1 MNPLNNEQKE
11 LLFDYCIGLTSQTE
25 TDEAEALISS
35 NQEAA
40 EIQQKLRAA
49 IEPLGSL
56 EPESCPDELV
66 ENTISRVQNLADFG
80 QQQLREL
87 LASEQTRNVGI
98 QSWSWQG
105 LGKRLAIAA
114 VFMIAGSILFTSFKV
129 VSGYARQKSWQQRC
143 QLQMGS
149 IFQGLR
155 NYISDYDGQTPAVA
169 SIAGAPWWKVG
180 DQGRENHS
188 NDRHIYLLPK
198 YDYVDVKNFVC
209 PACKGEVPL
218 KLTDSQI
225 KKLKDFPSR
234 RYVTYSFQIN
244 CRRTVNGKLLC
255 RKVIMADMNPLFEKL
270 PEDFSK
276 QFRLQLTRTLLT
288 LNSINHNRRGQNV
301 LFGDGH
307 IEFLKSRF
315 TGISEDDI
323 YTLQDTDVYQGC
335 EVPSCETDFFLAP

>member
-1 MNPLNNEQKE
+1 K
-11 LLFDYCIGLTSQTE
+11 E

-35 NQEAA
+35 NEEAA
-40 EIQQKLRAA
+40 EIHFKLKAA
-49 IEPLGSL
+49 IGPLGSL
-56 EPESCPDELV
+56 EPEACPDELV
-66 ENTISRVQNLADFG
+66 ENTISRVQNLADSG
-80 QQQLREL
+80 QRQLRQL
-87 LASEQTRNVGI
+87 LAGEQVRNVAI
-98 QSWSWQG
+98 QSWSWPG
-105 LGKRLAIAA
+105 LGKRLAVAA

-129 VSGYARQKSWQQRC
+129 VSGYARQKSRQQRC
-143 QLQMGS
+143 QMQMGS
-149 IFQGLR
+149 VFQGLR
-155 NYISDYDGQTPAVA
+155 NYISDYDDKAPAVA
-169 SIAGAPWWKVG
+169 TLAGAPWWKVG

-198 YDYVDVKNFVC
+198 YDYVDIENFVC

-225 KKLKDFPSR
+225 KRLKDFPSR

-244 CRRTVNGKLLC
+244 CRKTAGGKLLC

-276 QFRLQLTRTLLT
+276 KFRLQLNRALLT

-307 IEFLKSRF
+307 IEFLKTRF
-315 TGISEDDI
+315 IGISEDDI
-323 YTLQDTDVYQGC
+323 YTLQDTDIYQGC

>member
-11 LLFDYCIGLTSQTE
+11 LLFDYCIGLTSQKE

-35 NQEAA
+35 NQKAA
-40 EIQQKLRAA
+40 EIHQKLRTA

-66 ENTISRVQNLADFG
+66 ESTISRVQNHIESS

-87 LASEQTRNVGI
+87 LATEQTKKATIKIGDWRNMS
-98 QSWSWQG
+98 Q
-105 LGKRLAIAA
+105 KAA
-114 VFMIAGSILFTSFKV
+114 VAAVIIFSIGILFPML
-129 VSGYARQKSWQQRC
+129 KSLNQRSSRQRC
-143 QLQMGS
+143 KVQLGS
-149 IFQGLR
+149 VFQGLR
-155 NYISDYDGQTPAVA
+155 NYISDYDDQRPAVA
-169 SIAGAPWWKVG
+169 SIAGAPWWKLG
-180 DQGRENHS
+180 DQGGENHS
-188 NDRHIYLLPK
+188 NTRNVYLLSK
-198 YDYVDVKNFVC
+198 GGYVDVENFVC

-218 KLTDSQI
+218 KLNDSQI
-225 KKLKDFPSR
+225 KRLKDFPSR

-244 CRRTVNGKLLC
+244 CRKIANGKLLC
-255 RKVIMADMNPLFEKL
+255 RKVIMADMNPLFEDL
-270 PEDFSK
+270 PEDLPE
-276 QFRLQLTRTLLT
+276 QFRLQLTRSLLN

-307 IEFLKSRF
+307 IEFLKDRF
-315 TGISEDDI
+315 IGFSEDDI